1 MRLKRTLRIGFK
13 WHGEPTCVKSSEEY
27 EMAANGRCIE
37 RKIYHFKTIS
47 TPGSTLTQTR
57 SFCAWFD
64 REMQV
69 AQNPHLDH
77 AQSAPFVFRSTKRLG
92 V

>member
-1 MRLKRTLRIGFK
+1 MRLALRIGLE
-13 WHGEPTCVKSSEEY
+13 WHSGITCVKSSEEY
-27 EMAANGRCIE
+27 EVAANGCCIE
-37 RKIYHFKTIS
+37 RKIYCFKTIL

-64 REMQV
+64 REMRF
-69 AQNPHLDH
+69 AQNPHLGH
-77 AQSAPFVFRSTKRLG
+77 TQSAPFAFRSTKRLG